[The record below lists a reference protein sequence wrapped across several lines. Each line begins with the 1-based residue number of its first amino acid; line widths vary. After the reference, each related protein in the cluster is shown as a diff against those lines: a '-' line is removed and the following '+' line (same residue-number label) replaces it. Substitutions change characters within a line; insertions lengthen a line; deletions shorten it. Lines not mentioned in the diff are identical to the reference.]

1 MVLLFNQSI
10 PPEQQDKSLLD
21 KLWLESDSIV
31 TLALHAMQDL
41 VGRNFVF
48 TLPEDSGAFLE
59 SFSNRSNVLS
69 DFLAECCTLSPEAR
83 VFNVDLFAAFVDYCA
98 RNGLEALSR
107 SRFYDL
113 LSGVPNVYAKRIRI
127 GKETGKGTWV
137 FL

>member
-1 MVLLFNQSI
+1 MRCS
-10 PPEQQDKSLLD
+10 
-21 KLWLESDSIV
+21 
-31 TLALHAMQDL
+31 DL

-127 GKETGKGTWV
+127 GKENRQGHVGISLKKSNPPELWND
-137 FL
+137 LRDCLRI